1 MWREMVLMG
10 DLVLLFVDECHLLW
24 GDVCGYVWGRT
35 DQRIE
40 IPVANDRQR
49 QTYFGA
55 LNCLSGKML
64 LQPYPKGNSENTV
77 KFLDYL
83 QQQYPGKRIVIIW
96 DGASYHK
103 FGQMPE
109 YLAKIN
115 QGLAEDEWKITCLLF
130 APNAPEQNPVEDIWL
145 KGKTFIRK
153 YFHLCLSFKDV
164 KKLFVE
170 TLQHQTFDFS
180 KLLHYRQFLHFI

>member
-1 MWREMVLMG
+1 
-10 DLVLLFVDECHLLW
+10 
-24 GDVCGYVWGRT
+24 
-35 DQRIE
+35 
-40 IPVANDRQR
+40 
-49 QTYFGA
+49 
-55 LNCLSGKML
+55 ML
-64 LQPYPKGNSENTV
+64 LHAYPKGNSENTV

-83 QQQYPGKRIVIIW
+83 QQQFPGKRIVIIW

-103 FGQMPE
+103 FGQTPA

-115 QGLAEDEWKITCLLF
+115 QDLTEDEWKITCLLF

-153 YFHLCLSFKDV
+153 HFQLCHSFKDV

-170 TLQHQTFDFS
+170 ILQHQTFDFS